1 MSQYQLGNLREA
13 DKHMKQAL
21 ENSTTRGH
29 HDLYAA
35 KLDRIRAYEA
45 KVLK

>member
-1 MSQYQLGNLREA
+1 
-13 DKHMKQAL
+13 MKLAL
-21 ENSTTRGH
+21 ANSTTRGD

-45 KVLK
+45 KVMK